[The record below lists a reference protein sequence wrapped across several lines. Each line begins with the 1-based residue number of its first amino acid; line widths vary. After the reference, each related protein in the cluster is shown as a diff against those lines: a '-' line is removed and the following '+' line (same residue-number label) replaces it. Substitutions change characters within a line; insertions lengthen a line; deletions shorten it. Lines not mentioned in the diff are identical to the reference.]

1 MSTMATFK
9 EGARVLSEFYESPSD
24 HVQKI
29 CQFNEFEG
37 NASLQNALELACDN
51 FAAIPMYGRREV
63 LILFSSLTN
72 CDPGDIQQTIRKLIE
87 LNVQVNVVSL
97 TASIYILQ
105 NLCE

>member
-1 MSTMATFK
+1 MAEMQRFIRGFAEQNPLSKISTMATYK
-9 EGARVLSEFYESPSD
+9 ESAKLLSDFFESPSD

-51 FAAIPMYGRREV
+51 FQTIPRYGRREV

-72 CDPGDIQQTIRKLIE
+72 CDPGDI
-87 LNVQVNVVSL
+87 
-97 TASIYILQ
+97 
-105 NLCE
+105 